1 MSASGDVRAGLLKS
15 SVSRRRVLGAG
26 GGLTASVLLG
36 NRIAGCAAAQTP
48 GTASPVSPAAANG
61 ELDEQEIRVLL
72 FSGPEN
78 DAHKRLA
85 PQFTEYTQGK
95 VKVTVEEGGRD
106 VDYDTKF
113 VAAMQAGSDAY
124 DVIHCD
130 AQHFLQYGPAQ
141 YFEPLDTF
149 MSDATLFD
157 ASAYNIEDFPASLL
171 GLFQFEDTQRL
182 LPQEASTLMFYYRKD
197 LLEKYGVPEPPVTG
211 YSLDEMREHALTIQ
225 AALNQEGLSDTYG
238 LVLGAKPQFH
248 AAINIVQP
256 AWSKAAEFFTEDN
269 HPQMDSQPVVDAT
282 TFMTNLLFEDEVVSP
297 GIVGYEYPEVL
308 TAFQQ
313 GKAAMALE
321 WNAAAATILD
331 PSKSPISATTTG
343 FAAYPYDATAGQ
355 TQQRVFPSVHAIG
368 VSHFSKKQKAAF
380 AYVAWFTSQDVARD
394 YVINGGGSSGRG
406 SLLNDP
412 DTLAKAPYYSA
423 VFEGFKVYHP
433 FPNLTQWPYMYNNIV
448 GVNFNSIWTQQT
460 SVEDGLKQMNQEMT
474 DYLTDEGVI

>member
-1 MSASGDVRAGLLKS
+1 M
-15 SVSRRRVLGAG
+15 LGIG
-26 GGLTASVLLG
+26 GGLTASMLLG
-36 NRIAGCAAAQTP
+36 DRISGHAFAQGTPAASGA
-48 GTASPVSPAAANG
+48 PVSPAAANG
-61 ELDEQEIRVLL
+61 ELEEQEIRVLL

-106 VDYDTKF
+106 VDYQTKF

-124 DVIHCD
+124 DVIHTD
-130 AQHFLQYGPAQ
+130 AQGFLQYGPAG

-149 MSDATLFD
+149 MSDANLFD
-157 ASAYNIEDFPASLL
+157 AAAYNIEDFPASLL
-171 GLFQFEDTQRL
+171 ALFQVDGTQRL
-182 LPQEASTLMFYYRKD
+182 LPQEASTLMFFYRKD

-211 YSLDEMREHALTIQ
+211 YSWDEMREHALTIQ
-225 AALNQEGLSDTYG
+225 AAMNDEGLADTYA

-248 AAINIVQP
+248 SAINIVQP
-256 AWSKAAEFFTEDN
+256 SWSKGAEFFTEDF
-269 HPQMDSQPVVDAT
+269 HPQMDSQQVLDAT
-282 TFMTNLLFEDEVVSP
+282 TFMTNLLFEDQVVSP

-331 PSKSPISATTTG
+331 PSKSPISAPTTG
-343 FAAYPYDATAGQ
+343 FAAYPYDATAGVE
-355 TQQRVFPSVHAIG
+355 QQRVFPSVHGIG
-368 VSHFSKKQKAAF
+368 VSHFSKKQQAAF
-380 AYVAWFTSQDVARD
+380 AYVAWFTSQEVARD
-394 YVINGGGSSGRG
+394 YVVNGGGSSGRG

-412 DTLAKAPYYSA
+412 EILAQAPYYSA

-433 FPNLTQWPYMYNNIV
+433 LPQLTQWPYMYLNIM
-448 GVNFNSIWTQQT
+448 GVNFNSIWTEQT
-460 SVEDGLKQMNQEMT
+460 SVEDGVQQIQQEMT
-474 DYLTDEGVI
+474 DYLTDEGVIS